1 MQSAVTGFTKALKTE
16 LGRKLFDRYSNS
28 ATPTFD
34 GKQCGVAGS
43 CRRRLDRWSD
53 VADLD
58 FMISLSIAPTVA
70 ALSSRGRISM
80 LRRSVWTIWWARQ
93 DSNLQPDRYERGEP

>member
-34 GKQCGVAGS
+34 GKQCG
-43 CRRRLDRWSD
+43 
-53 VADLD
+53 
-58 FMISLSIAPTVA
+58 
-70 ALSSRGRISM
+70 
-80 LRRSVWTIWWARQ
+80 
-93 DSNLQPDRYERGEP
+93 